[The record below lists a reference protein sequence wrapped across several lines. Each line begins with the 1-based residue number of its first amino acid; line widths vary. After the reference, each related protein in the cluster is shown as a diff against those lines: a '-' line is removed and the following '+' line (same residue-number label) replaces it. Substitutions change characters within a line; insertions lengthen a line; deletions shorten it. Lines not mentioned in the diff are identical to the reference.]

1 MTTVQTLAP
10 RQAQQ
15 RLAEGTATLIDIR
28 EQDEFAR
35 RHIKGALSYP
45 LSGLENASLPAAS
58 GDLIFTCRSGMRT
71 GGACDR
77 LAAAAPGR
85 AYILEGGLDNWE
97 KAGLPVEENRSAPL
111 EIMRQVQIGAGILIL
126 AGVLLGYGIAP
137 GWFALSGFVGAG
149 LLFAG
154 ATGYCGMARLLMLA
168 PWNRPQVHRSGAESI

>member
-1 MTTVQTLAP
+1 MSTAQLLPPNLA
-10 RQAQQ
+10 QE
-15 RLAEGTATLIDIR
+15 RLAQGEATLIDIR
-28 EQDEFAR
+28 EPDEFAR

-45 LSGLENASLPAAS
+45 LSALESVSLPAAS

-85 AYILEGGLDNWE
+85 AFILEGGLDGWE
-97 KAGLPVEENRSAPL
+97 KAGMPVEEDRSAPL
-111 EIMRQVQIGAGILIL
+111 EIMRQVQIGAGLFILI
-126 AGVLLGYGIAP
+126 GVLLGYSVAP

-154 ATGYCGMARLLMLA
+154 VTGFCGLARVLMLM
-168 PWNRPQVHRSGAESI
+168 PWNRRSAQSPLTHI